1 MGALQG
7 HMNHLYDNGDLTFGD
22 IKNILSKASAGEL
35 EGTEK
40 VDGQNIMISYSVPE
54 NKAKAARN
62 KGNIKAG
69 GLDAQGLADKFAS
82 HDNPNLRDAFVKS
95 FQAFEKAAASLDPDA
110 QSAIF
115 GADANIWYNAEVMDP
130 ASPNVVNYDVKG
142 LVIHQQGHTEYDR
155 ETGQVTDK
163 DVSGNVEAL
172 RGALERMQTA
182 IQGDDYQVQMNAI
195 RNLKALDNDEALK
208 SVIAAI
214 DKMGG
219 NDGMSIDQY
228 MVTKLGPII
237 DQRLPDLPDQ
247 NQMLLLKR
255 MLGVKGVKLTDVY
268 KGLDK
273 DGKVAVRELV
283 GETGKIKSE
292 IIRPL
297 ENAIHDFAVA
307 MLKGLQ
313 SAFILD
319 NKKEVKRLQG
329 EVAKA
334 IQGIE
339 AAEDNAAHMKILQ
352 KQMEKLKAVENVETA
367 SEGFVFDWDGITYKF
382 TGNFAPMNQILG
394 LFKYG
399 RGEARALGE
408 AEGDD
413 ETATGGRV
421 IAIVPG
427 GFKPPHAGHF
437 LGAKWFLDAGKDGR
451 PAADMVHVLISPKPR
466 AGHCGE
472 TRLEIK
478 KEQSLR
484 LWKLYIAENGLRGK
498 IIASIA
504 TSESPVKST
513 YDFMEQME
521 QGTIVMLG
529 KGEKDESDHRF
540 KNAQAWADKKQL
552 GITVEQVNT
561 PMMAGGVSGTQ
572 MRDDFIACGK
582 KEEFAKFTPL
592 KNPEAINLA
601 WEIVRPDL
609 VNEPQPES
617 EVEAVAESFRSAD
630 LFRLINEALDEI
642 NNVQSGNVSG
652 YAGQAFVK
660 KQKKYKQAGFADAHD
675 VSSGSSGEIIDD
687 PHEEEA
693 PEEVRRVYK
702 ELKGPGIVEFPESLG
717 VAREEM
723 PQISSGDVQDFRSW
737 LESQGVASKPDK
749 VSVADLKPIQKEL
762 NMEKV
767 DGMMQAKSQ
776 EYLAFGKPAIISSD
790 NYLVDGH
797 HRWWAVRMMEEGGM
811 FGVIRVDMPIREL
824 LELAREYPKVSY
836 KGALDESES
845 IIEEVL
851 NLILEKA
858 APNYSAS
865 QAGER
870 L

>member
-1 MGALQG
+1 
-7 HMNHLYDNGDLTFGD
+7 
-22 IKNILSKASAGEL
+22 
-35 EGTEK
+35 
-40 VDGQNIMISYSVPE
+40 
-54 NKAKAARN
+54 
-62 KGNIKAG
+62 
-69 GLDAQGLADKFAS
+69 
-82 HDNPNLRDAFVKS
+82 
-95 FQAFEKAAASLDPDA
+95 
-110 QSAIF
+110 
-115 GADANIWYNAEVMDP
+115 
-130 ASPNVVNYDVKG
+130 
-142 LVIHQQGHTEYDR
+142 
-155 ETGQVTDK
+155 
-163 DVSGNVEAL
+163 
-172 RGALERMQTA
+172 
-182 IQGDDYQVQMNAI
+182 
-195 RNLKALDNDEALK
+195 
-208 SVIAAI
+208 
-214 DKMGG
+214 
-219 NDGMSIDQY
+219 
-228 MVTKLGPII
+228 
-237 DQRLPDLPDQ
+237 
-247 NQMLLLKR
+247 
-255 MLGVKGVKLTDVY
+255 
-268 KGLDK
+268 
-273 DGKVAVRELV
+273 
-283 GETGKIKSE
+283 
-292 IIRPL
+292 
-297 ENAIHDFAVA
+297 
-307 MLKGLQ
+307 
-313 SAFILD
+313 
-319 NKKEVKRLQG
+319 
-329 EVAKA
+329 
-334 IQGIE
+334 
-339 AAEDNAAHMKILQ
+339 
-352 KQMEKLKAVENVETA
+352 
-367 SEGFVFDWDGITYKF
+367 
-382 TGNFAPMNQILG
+382 
-394 LFKYG
+394 
-399 RGEARALGE
+399 
-408 AEGDD
+408 
-413 ETATGGRV
+413 
-421 IAIVPG
+421 
-427 GFKPPHAGHF
+427 
-437 LGAKWFLDAGKDGR
+437 
-451 PAADMVHVLISPKPR
+451 
-466 AGHCGE
+466 
-472 TRLEIK
+472 
-478 KEQSLR
+478 
-484 LWKLYIAENGLRGK
+484 
-498 IIASIA
+498 
-504 TSESPVKST
+504 
-513 YDFMEQME
+513 
-521 QGTIVMLG
+521 
-529 KGEKDESDHRF
+529 
-540 KNAQAWADKKQL
+540 
-552 GITVEQVNT
+552 
-561 PMMAGGVSGTQ
+561 MMAGGVSGTQ

-582 KEEFAKFTPL
+582 KEQFAKFTPL

-836 KGALDESES
+836 KSPMDESES

>member
-22 IKNILSKASAGEL
+22 IKTILSKASAGEL

-54 NKAKAARN
+54 KKAKAARN

-115 GADANIWYNAEVMDP
+115 GSDANIWYNAEVMDP

-195 RNLKALDNDEALK
+195 RNLKALDNDVALK
-208 SVIAAI
+208 EVVAAI

-219 NDGMSIDQY
+219 NDGMSLDQF

-237 DQRLPDLPDQ
+237 DERLPELPDQ

-273 DGKVAVRELV
+273 NGKIAVRELV
-283 GETGKIKSE
+283 SETGKIKSE

-319 NKKEVKRLQG
+319 NDKAVKRLQG

-352 KQMEKLKAVENVETA
+352 KQMEKLKAIENVETA
-367 SEGFVFDWDGITYKF
+367 SEGFVFDWDGVTYKF
-382 TGNFAPMNQILG
+382 TGNFAPMNHIIG

-399 RGEARALGE
+399 RGDARALGE

-413 ETATGGRV
+413 EQAAGQV
-421 IAIVPG
+421 VAIVPG

-437 LGAKWFLDAGKDGR
+437 LGAKWFLSAGKDGR
-451 PAADMVHVLISPKPR
+451 PAADVVHVLISPKPR
-466 AGHCGE
+466 GGHCGD
-472 TRLEIK
+472 TRVEIK
-478 KEQSLR
+478 KEQSLK
-484 LWKLYIAENGLRGK
+484 LWKLYVAENGERGK
-498 IIASIA
+498 ILPKIAGDV
-504 TSESPVKST
+504 SPVKST
-513 YDFMEQME
+513 YDLFHELPA
-521 QGTIVMLG
+521 GSTVLLG
-529 KGEKDESDHRF
+529 KGEKDESDTRF
-540 KNAQAWADKKQL
+540 DGAQAYVDKKGL
-552 GITVEQVNT
+552 ALTVEQINT

-572 MRDDFIACGK
+572 MRDDYIACGK
-582 KEEFAKFTPL
+582 KKEFAKYVPL

-609 VNEPQPES
+609 VNQEEPTEPE
-617 EVEAVAESFRSAD
+617 VQAEASTFRSAD
-630 LFRLINEALDEI
+630 LFWLINEALDEM
-642 NNVQSGNVSG
+642 NTSQSGEVSG
-652 YAGQAFVK
+652 YAGQAYVK
-660 KQKKYKQAGFADAHD
+660 KQKKYKQAGFADADD
-675 VSSGSSGEIIDD
+675 VSSGTSGKIIYD

-693 PEEVRRVYK
+693 PEKVKHVYQ
-702 ELKGPGIVEFPESLG
+702 EFQGPGIVEFPDSLG
-717 VAREEM
+717 VPREEL
-723 PQISSGDVQDFRSW
+723 PQIASGDVPDFRTW
-737 LESQGVASKPDK
+737 LEQQGVQSKEVK
-749 VSVADLKPIQKEL
+749 VPADSLKAIQKEL

-767 DGMMQAKSQ
+767 DGMLKAKSV
-776 EYLAFGKPAIISSD
+776 EYLAFGKPAIISQD

-797 HRWWAVRMMEEGGM
+797 HRWWAVRMVDEKGL
-811 FGVIRVDMPIREL
+811 FGAVQVDVPIREL
-824 LELAREYPKVSY
+824 LTLAHDYPKVSY
-836 KGALDESES
+836 KSPMDESES
-845 IIEEVL
+845 MIQEVL

-858 APNYSAS
+858 VPNYSAS
-865 QAGER
+865 RSGEI